1 VTHPIPLSRVCKAT
15 ALALAV
21 LITGCVATPTTP
33 IRTPSFAEVT
43 GETASKLVDEAMD
56 ALVALYPPA
65 STEVNLWNAA
75 PAPSDAGTAFGA
87 LLSRELRHAGY
98 AMVVSPSVDASRS
111 TAGAIDLAYVV
122 DQPAPGLY
130 RMQLTYGGQT
140 LTRAF
145 VAKGAEVMPA
155 GAWTRRMPD
164 GSPPP
169 QAFAPNK
176 TWRQQRLQ
184 EPAEAL
190 VAAPAVPSARAG
202 AGKEAI
208 ASSNAPQGTPAAAVE
223 ASAQPVSAAQTSSAA
238 SQAAAELAA
247 VKARMDALAGELER
261 VKATAHSVP
270 AAAPS
275 TPSTPQ
281 GEMNQP
287 ASSVAT
293 APGAASKPPSEAS
306 AQEIDTWD
314 IANTSLRETL
324 QRWTSRSGVKLQWDS
339 QADVDM
345 GAAMRGTTFKGSLK
359 EAIGALAQ
367 RLGDVGSSPI
377 GIRFTD
383 KGAVLKVYDLE
394 ASS

>member
-1 VTHPIPLSRVCKAT
+1 MARAIPTNHVWKAAT
-15 ALALAV
+15 LALAA
-21 LITGCVATPTTP
+21 LITGCVATPSGP
-33 IRTPSFAEVT
+33 VPTPSFAEVS
-43 GETASKLVDEAMD
+43 GETANKLVDEAMD

-65 STEVNLWNAA
+65 STEVNLWDAA
-75 PAPSDAGTAFGA
+75 PATGGAGSSFGTVLA
-87 LLSRELRHAGY
+87 RELRHAGY
-98 AMVVSPSVDASRS
+98 AMVVSPSAAASRS

-122 DQPAPGLY
+122 DHPAPGLY
-130 RMQLTYGGQT
+130 RMQLTYGGQS

-145 VAKGAEVMPA
+145 VSKGAEVIPA

-184 EPAEAL
+184 EPAEAIAA
-190 VAAPAVPSARAG
+190 VRAVSSPEPATAKEAPASTNFMQPA
-202 AGKEAI
+202 
-208 ASSNAPQGTPAAAVE
+208 PAAAAGTPPQAV
-223 ASAQPVSAAQTSSAA
+223 SSAPSSSA
-238 SQAAAELAA
+238 PSPSAAELAA

-261 VKATAHSVP
+261 VKAA
-270 AAAPS
+270 AQAAPVAA
-275 TPSTPQ
+275 PSTPQ
-281 GEMNQP
+281 GETNQLAP
-287 ASSVAT
+287 NVAGV
-293 APGAASKPPSEAS
+293 AAAASTPRTEVGPPEA
-306 AQEIDTWD
+306 DTWD
-314 IANTSLRETL
+314 VADTSLRETL
-324 QRWTSRSGVKLQWDS
+324 KRWTSRSGVTLQWDS
-339 QADVDM
+339 QADIDM
-345 GAAMRGTTFKGSLK
+345 GAPMRGTTFRGSLK